1 MKIGYLDLIWD
12 AFWCIS
18 PMELF
23 AIQECGKFGKMGG
36 LIKGNMGGGRYGEIG
51 YFDLIWAAFWR
62 ISPMELFSIQECGK
76 FYKKGLIFLRIRE
89 GVNKLKKGYF
99 VKLYLFLTQF
109 TV

>member
-36 LIKGNMGGGRYGEIG
+36 LIKGNTGGGRYGEIG
-51 YFDLIWAAFWR
+51 YFDLIWTAFWR
-62 ISPMELFSIQECGK
+62 IHRWSFFRSRNAESSIK
-76 FYKKGLIFLRIRE
+76 RDL
-89 GVNKLKKGYF
+89 YF
-99 VKLYLFLTQF
+99 
-109 TV
+109 